1 LKYHPS
7 ILSRGTNKMAA
18 ANNIPADDLFE
29 GKSSPSVGRD
39 PGPPPNNAATL
50 ELRELGDAV
59 ARRTRSLIAPTP
71 ILELEA
77 NKSQRGFDLSQ
88 HDLRMLCLVT
98 LDMVIDRMG
107 FGSGATRRDIQI
119 ALAPIIFAS
128 EPDLTPVRERL
139 LLEIVLDA
147 LLNEKGRRQRFT
159 SRYATLDGGKVRWLE
174 FEYALLE
181 ERQTE
186 DGEGRVFRASKEAIN
201 LYTSMLG
208 LDLEDAAIADAAVLR
223 YQAER
228 GRLDDAIQTA
238 YQAQIR
244 AKQYAEHIRTRL
256 EVARR
261 DVDQAAWVGQ
271 VLPVIDE
278 ALKLI
283 GDRIEKERDLRRGLE
298 QRRDQATGQDLAKLT
313 RLLNEIEKSERTNLD
328 LHRLLLTANQQFRDE
343 HARQRLRRPSAALLP
358 NLETDVFLPW
368 LASPSVD
375 ARERFLSTLN
385 MSAGVSSPSVIGL
398 DALWSKLLAPPVVI
412 THAEA
417 DTALPETTEM
427 ANYPPPFSRED
438 FEDSARFL
446 RGALTGPRKLS
457 ELLATAKEQALSKP
471 ACRIVVLLSM
481 QQFGAA
487 AERQQFCVEPGGQP
501 FATDEFVGDDLLL
514 SRR

>member
-1 LKYHPS
+1 MN
-7 ILSRGTNKMAA
+7 LSTASKPQDELFAVTASSLETSAPAA
-18 ANNIPADDLFE
+18 AARRTE
-29 GKSSPSVGRD
+29 
-39 PGPPPNNAATL
+39 AL
-50 ELRELGDAV
+50 ELRELGEAV
-59 ARRTRSLIAPTP
+59 ARRTRSLIVPGP

-77 NKSQRGFDLSQ
+77 DKSKRDVDLSR

-98 LDMVIDRMG
+98 LDTVIDRMG

-119 ALAPIIFAS
+119 ALAPILYAS
-128 EPDLTPVRERL
+128 EPDLTPDRERL
-139 LLEIVLDA
+139 LFEIILDA
-147 LLNEKGRRQRFT
+147 LLNEKGRRQRFVV
-159 SRYATLDGGKVRWLE
+159 RYATLEGGTVRWLE

-238 YQAQIR
+238 HQAQIR

-256 EVARR
+256 EVAHR
-261 DVDQAAWVGQ
+261 DVEQTAWVGQ

-283 GDRIEKERDLRRGLE
+283 GDRLEKERDLRRGLE
-298 QRRDQATGQDLAKLT
+298 QRRDQASGPDLTKLT

-343 HARQRLRRPSAALLP
+343 HARQRLRRPSAAFLP
-358 NLETDVFLPW
+358 NLEADVLLPW
-368 LASPSVD
+368 LASTSAG
-375 ARERFLSTLN
+375 ARERFAAALN
-385 MSAGVSSPSVIGL
+385 TAAGVHVPSVIGL
-398 DALWSKLLAPPVVI
+398 DALWSKLLAPPVIVSP
-412 THAEA
+412 AEA
-417 DTALPETTEM
+417 DTNLPATTEM
-427 ANYPPPFSRED
+427 VKYPPPFARED
-438 FEDSARFL
+438 FEESARFL
-446 RGALTGPRKLS
+446 RGSLTSPRRLS
-457 ELLATAKEQALSKP
+457 DLLATAKEQTLSDS
-471 ACRIVVLLSM
+471 ACRLVVLLSM

-487 AERQQFCVEPGGQP
+487 ADRRQFRVEHAGQS
-501 FATDEFVGDDLLL
+501 FANDGFAGDDLLL
-514 SRR
+514 SRS

>member
-1 LKYHPS
+1 MTAAKHIPS
-7 ILSRGTNKMAA
+7 
-18 ANNIPADDLFE
+18 DDLF
-29 GKSSPSVGRD
+29 GGGSPSVESRAPD
-39 PGPPPNNAATL
+39 SPPNINASL

-71 ILELEA
+71 ILELESD
-77 NKSQRGFDLSQ
+77 KSKRDVDLSR
-88 HDLRMLCLVT
+88 HDLRMLCLIA
-98 LDMVIDRMG
+98 LDTVIDRMG

-119 ALAPIIFAS
+119 ALAPIINAS
-128 EPDLTPVRERL
+128 EPNLPPERERML
-139 LLEIVLDA
+139 LDIILDA
-147 LLNEKGRRQRFT
+147 LLNEKRQRQRFVA
-159 SRYATLDGGKVRWLE
+159 RYATLEGGAVRWLE

-208 LDLEDAAIADAAVLR
+208 LDLEDASIADAAVLR

-238 YQAQIR
+238 HQAQIR

-261 DVDQAAWVGQ
+261 DVEQAAWVGQ

-283 GDRIEKERDLRRGLE
+283 GNRMEKERELRRGLE
-298 QRRDQATGQDLAKLT
+298 LRRDQAGGPDLSKLT

-358 NLETDVFLPW
+358 NLETDVLLPW
-368 LASPSVD
+368 LDSH
-375 ARERFLSTLN
+375 
-385 MSAGVSSPSVIGL
+385 SAGARDRFATALNLAAGVHAPSVIGL
-398 DALWSKLLAPPVVI
+398 DALWSKLLAPPVIV
-412 THAEA
+412 TPVEA
-417 DTALPETTEM
+417 DTQLPATTEM
-427 ANYPPPFSRED
+427 AKYPPPFARED
-438 FEDSARFL
+438 FEASARFL
-446 RGALTGPRKLS
+446 RNELTSPRRLS
-457 ELLATAKEQALSKP
+457 DLLMTARTQSLSDP
-471 ACRIVVLLSM
+471 ACRLVVLLSM

-487 AERQQFCVEPGGQP
+487 TQYRQFCVEPGGLT
-501 FATDEFVGDDLLL
+501 FAADGFTGDDLLL
-514 SRR
+514 SRQ